1 MIFCY
6 SVIMIIL
13 YSAFLIIRYYGNSI
27 TVSLHKIGGSSLLL
41 WEPAFFPK
49 WYFQGYQ
56 AALREKRYT
65 QQAGGSGLPP
75 ADPTEGS
82 LSTHRKAVGGSIPP
96 DVGTYQAGQ
105 EKGSHGANTGLSGE
119 SIYLSGKVL
128 FCSVEAPLPSGYSRH
143 HERAELRRQ
152 APRWGS
158 GLPPADPTE
167 GSLSERNKIYGYFH
181 KQPYNQNVSKIKN
194 IVTIRAKQ
202 RNKFTS
208 YSCSLPLS
216 YGGQPQQLTE
226 SRRRLYPSRCG
237 YLLGTAGER
246 LSRGR
251 YGAIWGKLQREI
263 EKVVLK
269 IL

>member
-82 LSTHRKAVGGSIPP
+82 LS
-96 DVGTYQAGQ
+96 
-105 EKGSHGANTGLSGE
+105 
-119 SIYLSGKVL
+119 
-128 FCSVEAPLPSGYSRH
+128 
-143 HERAELRRQ
+143 
-152 APRWGS
+152 
-158 GLPPADPTE
+158 
-167 GSLSERNKIYGYFH
+167 ERNKIYGYFH

-208 YSCSLPLS
+208 YSCSLPDPTEGSLS
-216 YGGQPQQLTE
+216 SSQKAVGGSIPPDAGTYQAQQ
-226 SRRRLYPSRCG
+226 
-237 YLLGTAGER
+237 
-246 LSRGR
+246 
-251 YGAIWGKLQREI
+251 GKGSHGQSNG
-263 EKVVLK
+263 
-269 IL
+269 

>member
-65 QQAGGSGLPP
+65 QQAPGSGLP
-75 ADPTEGS
+75 S
-82 LSTHRKAVGGSIPP
+82 
-96 DVGTYQAGQ
+96 
-105 EKGSHGANTGLSGE
+105 
-119 SIYLSGKVL
+119 
-128 FCSVEAPLPSGYSRH
+128 
-143 HERAELRRQ
+143 
-152 APRWGS
+152 
-158 GLPPADPTE
+158 ADPTE

-237 YLLGTAGER
+237 YLQGRVGER

-251 YGAIWGKLQREI
+251 YGAIWGNLSPFG
-263 EKVVLK
+263 
-269 IL
+269 